1 MNNLSFTE
9 QQYAALELS
18 KEAAKELIEFSKYQ
32 LLSLLKSDLSYAEI
46 VSQLL
51 PWHNITKKAT
61 ASTRRWALLIA
72 LSDLKKTEIFT
83 QEELAPYIQKRKSQW
98 WKKSVQNLY
107 HVHGTIPL
115 SDQEKELLVE
125 LQLSNPFLKW
135 SQLDL
140 DAIQKFCLEKTH
152 HSRTKDYLSKILRS
166 KMDKKVILTYTDDEK
181 KKIIELYYEYF
192 SKKIW
197 KRLPAWTYP
206 AITKTINEQYKNN
219 RTPAAIESFIN
230 SYIKSNFHESL

>member
-125 LQLSNPFLKW
+125 LQLSNPFLK
-135 SQLDL
+135 SSL
-140 DAIQKFCLEKTH
+140 KHK
-152 HSRTKDYLSKILRS
+152 KDDVKGVQFHPESIMTEYGMELLGNWLNK
-166 KMDKKVILTYTDDEK
+166 DK
-181 KKIIELYYEYF
+181 
-192 SKKIW
+192 
-197 KRLPAWTYP
+197 
-206 AITKTINEQYKNN
+206 
-219 RTPAAIESFIN
+219 
-230 SYIKSNFHESL
+230 

>member
-1 MNNLSFTE
+1 MNSLSFTE

-46 VSQLL
+46 VSKLL
-51 PWHNITKKAT
+51 PWHTITTKAT

-72 LSDLKKTEIFT
+72 LSDLKKAKIFT
-83 QEELAPYIQKRKSQW
+83 QEELAPYIQKRKSEW
-98 WKKSVQNLY
+98 WKKSIQNLY

-115 SDQEKELLVE
+115 SDEEKELLVK

-140 DAIQKFCLEKTH
+140 DAIQQFWLQKTDH
-152 HSRTKDYLSKILRS
+152 LRTKDYLSKILRA
-166 KMDKKVILTYTDDEK
+166 KMDKKVILTYSDEEK
-181 KKIIELYYEYF
+181 EKIIKLYYEYF
-192 SKKIW
+192 HKKVW

-206 AITKTINEQYKNN
+206 AITKIINEQYKTN
-219 RTPAAIESFIN
+219 RTPGAIENFIN
-230 SYIKSNFHESL
+230 SYIKNNSHESL

>member
-72 LSDLKKTEIFT
+72 LSDLKKT
-83 QEELAPYIQKRKSQW
+83 
-98 WKKSVQNLY
+98 
-107 HVHGTIPL
+107 
-115 SDQEKELLVE
+115 
-125 LQLSNPFLKW
+125 NPFLKW

-140 DAIQKFCLEKTH
+140 DAIQKFWLEKTH